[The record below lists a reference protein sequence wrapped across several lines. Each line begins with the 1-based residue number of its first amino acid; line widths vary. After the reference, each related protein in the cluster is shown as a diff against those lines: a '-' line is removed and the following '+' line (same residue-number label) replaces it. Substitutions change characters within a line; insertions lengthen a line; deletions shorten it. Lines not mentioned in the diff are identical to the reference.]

1 MQKAQDSPQRNLSFL
16 WIVSLSIV
24 YVHELVRDSQ
34 KTTFVY
40 VHVYMCVCKERNRRK
55 EREIKERI
63 KEIEGEMD
71 L

>member
-1 MQKAQDSPQRNLSFL
+1 MQKAQGSPQRNLSFL
-16 WIVSLSIV
+16 WIVSLSTV

-55 EREIKERI
+55 ERETKERI